1 MVPQHVRIFLSHL
14 RVSPVN
20 TFFSLHLSC
29 CLFFCLIL
37 TTHSKAMFNTDNR
50 VINRT
55 VEKEEGRKQNKTV
68 LHGIWSK
75 YPLYNS
81 TTNLTKAKE
90 LWAAVIQA
98 AHAWNEVAFHAGQTA
113 TRARAPLARELTFLA
128 STGLI
133 DINSSQALAMW
144 QMVWC
149 SLFHPWSG
157 EREENQSWKY
167 HLASN
172 IHRNMSGI
180 PWSDYSEL
188 Y

>member
-1 MVPQHVRIFLSHL
+1 MVPHHVRIFLSRL

-20 TFFSLHLSC
+20 TFFSLHLNC

-55 VEKEEGRKQNKTV
+55 VEKEEGKKQNKTV

-98 AHAWNEVAFHAGQTA
+98 AHAWKEVALQAGQTA

-133 DINSSQALAMW
+133 DINSSQALAMCRW
-144 QMVWC
+144 RDAHFFTPGQ
-149 SLFHPWSG
+149 
-157 EREENQSWKY
+157 ENEKKI
-167 HLASN
+167 N
-172 IHRNMSGI
+172 PGNTT
-180 PWSDYSEL
+180 
-188 Y
+188 